1 MILISV
7 FLLNWFPSGD
17 HLVFIALVC
26 KGELNSGIFCY
37 WQFLIQEG
45 GKRKSWFFFFSN
57 SYIESYT
64 LSTAIPQ
71 YSCASELIKPCTCCI
86 LTRKK
91 MFQHPVLA
99 GDLSHLLEL
108 TWVTMPPCNRKCF
121 ITCHLK
127 NSFGTHRFR
136 HSSRFWNEW
145 TSTEIPLYLIFLV
158 SSEYITYL
166 E

>member
-45 GKRKSWFFFFSN
+45 GKRKSWFFFSN

-71 YSCASELIKPCTCCI
+71 YSSASELIKPCTCCI
-86 LTRKK
+86 LARKK
-91 MFQHPVLA
+91 MFQHRVLA
-99 GDLSHLLEL
+99 WDSLHLLEL
-108 TWVTMPPCNRKCF
+108 VWVTLPPPQEKML
-121 ITCHLK
+121 HHSVLVD
-127 NSFGTHRFR
+127 FG
-136 HSSRFWNEW
+136 S
-145 TSTEIPLYLIFLV
+145 PQKFL
-158 SSEYITYL
+158 TN
-166 E
+166 